1 MTVIMA
7 PGLRLHG
14 FVARSRANGP
24 GIRTV
29 VWTQGCTLGC
39 AGCFNPSSHP
49 AEGPGGEVATD
60 ELAARI
66 LALRSDIEGLTV
78 SGGEPLQQWDAVV
91 DLLTRVRGASDLSV
105 VLLTGYTLPEIRRR
119 GGSDILLSLVDVL
132 IAGRYVAGLRLAT
145 GLRGSSNKRAHLLT
159 ARYTVD
165 DLEQVPDAELII
177 GPDGTLTA
185 TGVDPLMLASG
196 DAHGR

>member
-1 MTVIMA
+1 MTVVMA
-7 PGLRLHG
+7 PRLRLHG

-39 AGCFNPSSHP
+39 AGCFNPGSHP
-49 AEGPGGEVATD
+49 AEGPEGEVATD

-66 LALRSDIEGLTV
+66 LALRPDVEGVTV

-91 DLLTRVRGASDLSV
+91 DLMARVRGASDLSV
-105 VLLTGYTLPEIRRR
+105 MLLTGYTLPEIRRR
-119 GGSDILLSLVDVL
+119 DDSEILLGLVDVL
-132 IAGRYVAGLRLAT
+132 IAGRYVARLRLAK
-145 GLRGSSNKRAHLLT
+145 GLRGSSNKKAHLLT

-165 DLEQVPDAELII
+165 DLEQIPDAELII

-185 TGVDPLMLASG
+185 TGVDPLMLTSG
-196 DAHGR
+196 NAYGR

>member
-1 MTVIMA
+1 MTL
-7 PGLRLHG
+7 GLQFHG

-24 GIRTV
+24 GLRAV

-39 AGCFNPSSHP
+39 PGCFNPGSHP

-66 LALRSDIEGLTV
+66 LALRPGIEGVTI
-78 SGGEPLQQWDAVV
+78 SGGEPLQQWNAVV
-91 DLLTRVRGASDLSV
+91 DVLARVRSVSDLSV

-119 GGSDILLSLVDVL
+119 GGSEILLRLVDVL
-132 IAGRYVAGLRLAT
+132 IAGRYVARLRLAR
-145 GLRGSSNKRAHLLT
+145 GLRGSSNKKTHLLT
-159 ARYTVD
+159 ARYNME

-185 TGVDPLMLASG
+185 TGVDPLLLPSG
-196 DAHGR
+196 EALGRRV

>member
-1 MTVIMA
+1 MA

-24 GIRTV
+24 GIRAV

-39 AGCFNPSSHP
+39 PGCFNHGSHP
-49 AEGPGGEVATD
+49 SEGPGGVIATD
-60 ELAARI
+60 ELAGRI
-66 LALRSDIEGLTV
+66 LALRPEIEGVTV
-78 SGGEPLQQWDAVV
+78 SGGEPLQQWDGVV
-91 DLLTRVRGASDLSV
+91 DLLARVRAASDLSV
-105 VLLTGYTLPEIRRR
+105 VLLTGYTLPEIRRK
-119 GGSDILLSLVDVL
+119 GGSKILLGLVDVL
-132 IAGRYVAGLRLAT
+132 IAGRYVARLRLAR

-177 GPDGTLTA
+177 GPDGTVTA
-185 TGVDPLMLASG
+185 TGVDPLMLGG
-196 DAHGR
+196 DEAHGRWA